1 MTRNSFL
8 RFALDGALIAS
19 VLYFPWWITLLIA
32 ALLLII
38 SPGYEVLLAGA
49 ALDLLYGDTGL
60 LGISVP
66 LIGTAAAFVLFIVAF
81 ILKRNF
87 LRT

>member
-1 MTRNSFL
+1 MARSSFL
-8 RFALDGALIAS
+8 RFALDGLLVAS

-32 ALLLII
+32 VALLIV

-49 ALDLLYGDTGL
+49 ALDLLYGDMGL
-60 LGISVP
+60 FGISVP
-66 LIGTAAAFVLFIVAF
+66 LISTVAALILFIVAF